1 MPVQPLRYS
10 LLVRVLREKKCF
22 GPGCAQLLQLVRETQ
37 SLRSA
42 TMQMNMAYSKA
53 WNMMKTAE
61 EQLGFKLLISTT
73 GGKGGGGA
81 MLTPEAEQL
90 LADYEAF
97 RRDVV
102 LAADGLFEKY
112 FGKYQ

>member
-1 MPVQPLRYS
+1 
-10 LLVRVLREKKCF
+10 
-22 GPGCAQLLQLVRETQ
+22 
-37 SLRSA
+37 
-42 TMQMNMAYSKA
+42 MQMNMAYSKA

-73 GGKGGGGA
+73 GGIGGGGA

-90 LADYEAF
+90 LDDYVAF
-97 RRDVV
+97 RKDV
-102 LAADGLFEKY
+102 ARATDELFLKY